1 MLLLLAKQD
10 AQAAAGLALPLA
22 LELSLFLGLG
32 LAGRLL
38 APDVF
43 LASPGADAFVSRL
56 PRLGLAWFASQV
68 CE

>member
-10 AQAAAGLALPLA
+10 AQAAADLALA
-22 LELSLFLGLG
+22 LSLSLG

-56 PRLGLAWFASQV
+56 PRLGLAWLGSLLKCV
-68 CE
+68 SE

>member
-1 MLLLLAKQD
+1 MLLLLLAKQD
-10 AQAAAGLALPLA
+10 AQAAAGLALALA
-22 LELSLFLGLG
+22 LSLFLGLG

-56 PRLGLAWFASQV
+56 PRLGLAWFVSQV